1 MLEKSEEQR
10 ISICFGIIATSLA
23 LFVVVPSGYWSIIT
37 GIFAISGVLAFVYI
51 LITAAKLKYRD
62 PLGVGIIDVPES
74 IRKMAYDVSID
85 VYGSNFFI
93 IIVITIGYFFNTNKP
108 ETFLD
113 LGLSYFL
120 VGILIWIALLII
132 MAIIANK
139 EKDVKK

>member
-1 MLEKSEEQR
+1 M
-10 ISICFGIIATSLA
+10 
-23 LFVVVPSGYWSIIT
+23 
-37 GIFAISGVLAFVYI
+37 
-51 LITAAKLKYRD
+51 
-62 PLGVGIIDVPES
+62 GIIDVPES